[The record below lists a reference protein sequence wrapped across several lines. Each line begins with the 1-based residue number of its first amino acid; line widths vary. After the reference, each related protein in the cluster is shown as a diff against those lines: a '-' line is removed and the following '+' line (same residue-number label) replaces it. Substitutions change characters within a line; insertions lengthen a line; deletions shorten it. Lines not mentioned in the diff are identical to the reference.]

1 VGTKITK
8 LLIAGIYGMI
18 AELLNRLS
26 PLWVFVDGVFVE
38 NVHRVYRY
46 ACITQK
52 FIVRFEP
59 PMAFSVIEK
68 ISKK

>member
-8 LLIAGIYGMI
+8 LLIAGIYGTI

-26 PLWVFVDGVFVE
+26 PLWVFVE

-59 PMAFSVIEK
+59 PTAFSVIEK

>member
-1 VGTKITK
+1 M
-8 LLIAGIYGMI
+8 IAGIYGTI

-26 PLWVFVDGVFVE
+26 PLWVFVE

-52 FIVRFEP
+52 FTVRFEP

>member
-26 PLWVFVDGVFVE
+26 PLWVFVG

-59 PMAFSVIEK
+59 LMAFSVIER